1 MPAAS
6 GSMTRLTALAAG
18 SEVPAGDFAF
28 SVHSAFGAAMNLA
41 VAGRRGLVTLVGAD
55 AADYPQGIRLA
66 TRECF
71 DAWPVPVG
79 TRGHREGVAL
89 VFDGPDGGELFAIDL
104 SAAVTAQRQA
114 LPRLDPSDEALREA
128 RAVCAA
134 HLDGLQEAKGTDLR
148 LAAVCGRSSP
158 PTSLGR
164 NLVEAAHELAG
175 GVGDRNA
182 DAAASAASRL
192 MGLGTGLTPTGD
204 DFLCGLL
211 AALWCA
217 SGEGSPERQFV
228 VEWGTALSAR
238 LDSTNAISATFLECA
253 IAGSFPGA
261 VSALAAAVAG
271 SHAGHAHE
279 DAREALDGLC
289 ALGHS
294 SGMDIATGFLFGLW
308 LRTDEEM
315 RRHAPQL

>member
-6 GSMTRLTALAAG
+6 RSVTRLTALAAG
-18 SEVPAGDFAF
+18 SEVPAGDFTF
-28 SVHSAFGAAMNLA
+28 SVHSVFGTAMNLA

-55 AADYPQGIRLA
+55 ADDYPQGIRLA
-66 TRECF
+66 TRERF
-71 DAWPVPVG
+71 DAWPAPVG
-79 TRGHREGVAL
+79 TRGHREGVTL
-89 VFDGPDGGELFAIDL
+89 VFDGPDGEEFFAIDL

-114 LPRLDPSDEALREA
+114 PPRLDPGDEALREA

-134 HLDGLQEAKGTDLR
+134 RLDGLQEAKGTDLR
-148 LAAVCGRSSP
+148 LATLCGRFSP

-164 NLVEAAHELAG
+164 HLVEAAHELAG
-175 GVGDRNA
+175 GVRDGNA
-182 DAAASAASRL
+182 DAAGRAAFRL
-192 MGLGTGLTPTGD
+192 MGLGAGLTPTGD

-228 VEWGTALSAR
+228 VEWGAALSAR

-253 IAGSFPGA
+253 IAGCFPGA
-261 VSALAAAVAG
+261 VSALAAAVAA
-271 SHAGHAHE
+271 SHAGHGHE
-279 DAREALDGLC
+279 GARVALDGLC
-289 ALGHS
+289 ARGHS
-294 SGMDIATGFLFGLW
+294 SGMDTATGFLFGLW

-315 RRHAPQL
+315 RRYAPPL